1 MRNLCSRRGHSALP
15 GHSASATHVHE
26 VLPSLCGPHKSVRW
40 TDFPA
45 HIMASGAADV
55 LLTGLREPSVG
66 DATSSGMIEALA
78 TLGPGSRLLLISVAS
93 LAALPYIKHVVGR
106 ASPGWPRLLPSIPLL
121 VAYCAAHLAF
131 NCTSDVL
138 EKTVAMFIFGWQ
150 ASFKVGWASAI
161 ITNCRSLEGT
171 CRSHVLRVGCCICV
185 QLLAFCM
192 NRGPLVGPW
201 SIAQMAAIMSLP
213 LYAMPSG
220 EQQRHASRT
229 CSAGAVQ
236 GRAAGTEGKGC
247 LTCCRHA
254 C

>member
-1 MRNLCSRRGHSALP
+1 MSNLCSRRGHSALP
-15 GHSASATHVHE
+15 GHNASATHAHE
-26 VLPSLCGPHKSVRW
+26 VLPCVGLTFKSVRW
-40 TDFPA
+40 TDFPE
-45 HIMASGAADV
+45 HIMGSGAADV

-66 DATSSGMIEALA
+66 NATYSGMIEALP

-106 ASPGWPRLLPSIPLL
+106 ATPGWHRVLPSIPLL

-161 ITNCRSLEGT
+161 ITKCRSLEET
-171 CRSHVLRVGCCICV
+171 CRSHVSGFACCFCV

-201 SIAQMAAIMSLP
+201 SMAQMAAIMSLP

-220 EQQRHASRT
+220 EQQGHASRT

-236 GRAAGTEGKGC
+236 GRGAGAEGRGC
-247 LTCCRHA
+247 LNCCRHA

>member
-26 VLPSLCGPHKSVRW
+26 GLPCVGLTSESVRW
-40 TDFPA
+40 TDFSA

-66 DATSSGMIEALA
+66 EATSSGMIEALA

-106 ASPGWPRLLPSIPLL
+106 ATPGLPRLLPSIPLL

-161 ITNCRSLEGT
+161 TNCRSLEGT
-171 CRSHVLRVGCCICV
+171 RSHVLGIACAAAG
-185 QLLAFCM
+185 LLHEPWAAG
-192 NRGPLVGPW
+192 GPLEHSPDGSHHEPATV
-201 SIAQMAAIMSLP
+201 
-213 LYAMPSG
+213 
-220 EQQRHASRT
+220 RHAQR
-229 CSAGAVQ
+229 
-236 GRAAGTEGKGC
+236 
-247 LTCCRHA
+247 
-254 C
+254 